1 MISPDEL
8 VHRARARCKH
18 HRQPGVGGVCRE
30 CLLAEIEQAIA
41 DEHPEL
47 DRGDVF
53 DLVQKSTPL
62 GSLPLAFPSTSGS
75 WQLGGDVFFAP

>member
-41 DEHPEL
+41 DEHPEVRPWGGVRAGAGVNPAGIFAACVSVYVWEL
-47 DRGDVF
+47 ATRG
-53 DLVQKSTPL
+53 
-62 GSLPLAFPSTSGS
+62 
-75 WQLGGDVFFAP
+75 